1 MKTAHSLR
9 GVYSVAL
16 SHSSTHNLKEFH
28 FIFRVFPSVMSKTDD
43 DDMVKTRR
51 ERRERFSNSICL
63 TICVIHY
70 IEKKVETKNKNLD
83 SHAV

>member
-16 SHSSTHNLKEFH
+16 SHSSHSTHNLKEFH
-28 FIFRVFPSVMSKTDD
+28 FIFWVFPSVMSKTDD

-51 ERRERFSNSICL
+51 ERREREGSGSRI
-63 TICVIHY
+63 
-70 IEKKVETKNKNLD
+70 
-83 SHAV
+83 